1 MNVYDKLKQLKSRR
15 QEVRNEIRELMMM
28 DIYYSVEEIET
39 NRMYSK
45 VSALTGLE
53 AYLNYKIDEVEAL
66 LSVTE
71 QESETY
77 ID

>member
-1 MNVYDKLKQLKSRR
+1 MNVYDKLNQLKSRR
-15 QEVRNEIRELMMM
+15 QEVRDEIRELMTM
-28 DIYYSVEEIET
+28 DLYYSVEESET
-39 NRMYSK
+39 NRMYRK

-53 AYLNYKIDEVEAL
+53 TYLNYKIDEVEGL